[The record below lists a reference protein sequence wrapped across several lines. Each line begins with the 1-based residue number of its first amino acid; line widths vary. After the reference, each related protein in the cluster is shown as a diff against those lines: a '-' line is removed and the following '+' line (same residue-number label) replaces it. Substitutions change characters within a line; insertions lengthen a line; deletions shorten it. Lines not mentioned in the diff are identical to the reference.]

1 MTRRNLNFFKTNT
14 YTAGGLS
21 LLVQTDVA
29 VEDAGTGNAGP
40 PVAALRVGDVVD
52 LGLHQRVGG

>member
-1 MTRRNLNFFKTNT
+1 M
-14 YTAGGLS
+14 
-21 LLVQTDVA
+21 A

-52 LGLHQRVGG
+52 LGLHQRVGGRARGLISKTTVSITTQRNVQHIMKG